1 MLKYFILSS
10 VHLLTDF
17 APGSILIIMTHM
29 KTLLNL
35 SYFQTTLIYLM
46 IEVTSSFLQ
55 PILRHISD
63 KGYKVWI
70 IPASTVL
77 SITALSS
84 LGFISSYKLLLF
96 VVFLSGIGVA
106 AFHPYASRLVFQLSR
121 GGNQAQAMSI
131 FSLGGTLGVAL
142 APVLISFFIGLSGLK
157 GTIYFL
163 IPAVLV
169 IPAAGYYLFKI
180 DGKYIIEDPYKNAK
194 EVKKGENKKR
204 KISIIILVLFVIIR
218 SWLSAGILNFIPLY
232 FIDYLGETGFFG
244 SRLLT
249 LFLTAGAVGTLIAGR
264 LGDRVG
270 LLKVLTVFITLSIP
284 FTYLIFNTSS
294 FVTSIAAV
302 LNGLVL
308 MSTFGITVILGQRIM
323 PGKAGLAAGLMT
335 GFGSGLGALGA
346 TGLGY
351 IADSFDIMYSIRII
365 LILPIAALA
374 LLILLNLN
382 KDQGLNIT

>member
-1 MLKYFILSS
+1 MLKYYILSS
-10 VHLLTDF
+10 VHLVTDF

-55 PILRHISD
+55 PILGYISD

-84 LGFISSYKLLLF
+84 LGFIDNYKLLLF

-131 FSLGGTLGVAL
+131 FSLGGTLGVAF
-142 APVLISFFIGLSGLK
+142 APVLMSFFIGLSGLK

-163 IPAVLV
+163 IPAILV

-180 DGKYIIEDPYKNAK
+180 DGKYVLEDPFKKSA
-194 EVKKGENKKR
+194 KKGNPEDEKKR
-204 KISIIILVLFVIIR
+204 VNSIIILLLFVIVR

-232 FIDYLGETGFFG
+232 FIDYLGKAGFFG

-249 LFLTAGAVGTLIAGR
+249 LFLTAGAVGTVIAGR
-264 LGDRVG
+264 LGDKIG
-270 LLKVLTVFITLSIP
+270 MLKILTGFITLTIP

-294 FVTSIAAV
+294 FITNIAAV
-302 LNGLVL
+302 LTGFVL
-308 MSTFGITVILGQRIM
+308 MSTFGITVILGQRVM
-323 PGKAGLAAGLMT
+323 PGNAGLAAGLMT

-351 IADSFDIMYSIRII
+351 IADSFSIIYSIRVI
-365 LILPIAALA
+365 LMLPVAALV
-374 LLILLNLN
+374 LLVLLNLN
-382 KDQGLNIT
+382 RDKILNN